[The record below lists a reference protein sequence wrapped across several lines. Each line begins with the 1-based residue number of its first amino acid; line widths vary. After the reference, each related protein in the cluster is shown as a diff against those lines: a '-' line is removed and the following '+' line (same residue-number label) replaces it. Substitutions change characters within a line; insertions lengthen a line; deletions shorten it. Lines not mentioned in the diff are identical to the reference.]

1 MAGMFVGICPQ
12 NRNGSLCT
20 KAGGPLPEQWTCTGS
35 LEKVRGGEGLRAGV
49 SERTQDEWL
58 VSQWCTCLAQ
68 THHDFSHSRSQVHSW
83 TLYTTLRVSE
93 NIQDFE
99 APESTSSLALLL
111 KFKVLFL
118 HFEHILGQSRKIQ
131 KPIFKTSWTRNL
143 AFYSAV
149 SLATFLIVFVTYTL
163 TGLLNQIIFPLW
175 CGCLRRA
182 SFITTA

>member
-58 VSQWCTCLAQ
+58 VSQWCTRLAQ

-83 TLYTTLRVSE
+83 TLYTTLRVPRTSRTLKHLKARPLLPSSSNSKFCSYILSTFLANLGKYRSPFLKHRE
-93 NIQDFE
+93 PGTWPFIQ
-99 APESTSSLALLL
+99 
-111 KFKVLFL
+111 LFL
-118 HFEHILGQSRKIQ
+118 WQRS
-131 KPIFKTSWTRNL
+131 S
-143 AFYSAV
+143 
-149 SLATFLIVFVTYTL
+149 
-163 TGLLNQIIFPLW
+163 
-175 CGCLRRA
+175 
-182 SFITTA
+182 